1 MLGSGAMKSLVLVLL
16 LATTV
21 RAQGLFDLFA
31 PKPSKVEEELVS
43 GEATEQQK
51 ILLVHVNGLISSSV
65 ETPLAKA
72 ATPDRLRWQ
81 LERAEK
87 DPWVRAIVVEINS
100 PGGEVTASDVM
111 YRMLRAISAK
121 KKVVAL
127 LGDVAA
133 SGGYYI
139 AAAAEKIVAHPTTI
153 TGSIGVIMHSANF
166 SGLMEKIG
174 VKPVIVKSTTTPM
187 KDILS
192 PTREM
197 TAEEKKLLED
207 ILDEMYERFAGVV
220 GTSRK
225 LKPDEVKRVADG
237 RIYTAG
243 QALKAKLVD
252 EVGYRE
258 DALKLAMKLA
268 SMKSGKLV
276 RYKKPV
282 NFLEALGGAEN
293 LFQGALG
300 AVQDPR
306 LLMELGRP
314 RFMYMLPY

>member
-1 MLGSGAMKSLVLVLL
+1 MKSLVLLFL
-16 LATTV
+16 LATTGH
-21 RAQGLFDLFA
+21 AQGLFDLFA
-31 PKPSKVEEELVS
+31 PKAARVDEELVF
-43 GEATEQQK
+43 GEASEQHK
-51 ILLVHVNGLISSSV
+51 ILLIHVNGLISSTV
-65 ETPLAKA
+65 EAPLAKA

-111 YRMLRAISAK
+111 YRMLKAAGQK

-139 AAAAEKIVAHPTTI
+139 AAAAEKILAHPTTI

-166 SGLMEKIG
+166 SALLDKLG

-197 TAEEKKLLED
+197 TADEKKLLET
-207 ILDEMYERFAGVV
+207 ILDEMYERFTGIVAQ
-220 GTSRK
+220 SRK
-225 LKPDEVKRVADG
+225 LKADEVRTVADG

-243 QALKAKLVD
+243 QALKLKLVD

-258 DALKLAMKLA
+258 DALRTAMKLA
-268 SMKSGKLV
+268 NVKSAKLV

-300 AVQDPR
+300 ALQDPR